1 MAILKYYNTDT
12 NQWEFVAANPTAK
25 FTTWKKTAA
34 GGETSLSGNDDNSVT
49 LSYTPGLEQVF
60 LNGVLLVRGTDYTAT
75 NGTSIT
81 GLSALVA
88 SDIVS
93 IICYAPF
100 NVGDAVAK
108 TLIDAKGDLLA
119 GTADNTAGRLSV
131 GTNGQVLV
139 ANSGETTGLKW
150 NDPGTVGGLVHIKT
164 AAFSGAVSHSFGSD
178 ADPIFTSAYRNY
190 RILIYDV
197 GRQTTDGL
205 LSFRLRANTTDL
217 TSSVYSF
224 ETFRA
229 NGTTL
234 TGARIVNGTSF
245 DVGQI
250 TASQGFSNVI
260 IEINDPQQTK
270 RKTIQSTNAFNS
282 SGIGQNVF
290 NFYGDVN
297 STAAHNGFTLFA
309 DVNLVGRVSIY
320 GYKE

>member
-1 MAILKYYNTDT
+1 VAILKYYNTDT

-75 NGTSIT
+75 TGTSIT

-119 GTADNTAGRLSV
+119 GTADNTAGRLAV

-139 ANSGETTGLKW
+139 ADSGETTGLKW
-150 NDPGTVGGLVHIKT
+150 NDPGSVGGLVHIQT
-164 AAFSGAVSHSFGSD
+164 QSYSGVGSVNFDNVFSSVYD
-178 ADPIFTSAYRNY
+178 NY
-190 RILIYDV
+190 RILIKNQFAS
-197 GRQTTDGL
+197 GTPNL
-205 LSFRLRANTTDL
+205 NLRLRNNGTDDNAVQYRM
-217 TSSVYSF
+217 SSVFFRPASATVNIANGSGAS
-224 ETFRA
+224 ETAFTVLMGATNFGTSVIDISSPFLVERTNINFQATGLDGTSYMQIIGSGA
-229 NGTTL
+229 NGTGL
-234 TGARIVNGTSF
+234 SVDGFNLISSSGNISG
-245 DVGQI
+245 
-250 TASQGFSNVI
+250 TASV
-260 IEINDPQQTK
+260 
-270 RKTIQSTNAFNS
+270 
-282 SGIGQNVF
+282 
-290 NFYGDVN
+290 
-297 STAAHNGFTLFA
+297 
-309 DVNLVGRVSIY
+309 Y
-320 GYKE
+320 GYRK